1 MSSTR
6 LAAVD
11 VRNSARLVLTQT
23 ILSRGRT
30 SGLYVSEGAA
40 VSLGAG
46 CTILNMRIAAL
57 ELEADAQVVCEST
70 LIVQRIRAMIEG
82 AEGSNY
88 DHIDLKEY
96 SDDQEKSVSF
106 IVMSCSVP
114 IMVGS
119 GAAFAFLEV

>member
-11 VRNSARLVLTQT
+11 VRNSARLVLTHT

-46 CTILNMRIAAL
+46 FTILNMRIAAL

>member
-1 MSSTR
+1 
-6 LAAVD
+6 
-11 VRNSARLVLTQT
+11 
-23 ILSRGRT
+23 
-30 SGLYVSEGAA
+30 
-40 VSLGAG
+40 
-46 CTILNMRIAAL
+46 MRIAAL